1 MQDPVDSDPV
11 DATLVVSL
19 PQAERRALPRVN
31 LRKVGLFI
39 LSLSLFIMGIAMM
52 KEGAVGLAPL
62 VQNLLAVDNPANSMG
77 FGWLAA
83 YLIMSGSPVA
93 ASALAFF
100 DSGIINSVSAFTMIA
115 GSRMGAGFIVLL
127 IGFLYVLRGRDRATS
142 LAMGL
147 LSLCVTISLYL
158 VSLPLGLWFLNG
170 SLLARMRLPAGRLL
184 QSLLEHILQPVLTWL
199 AGWLPLWLLFAAGL
213 GVILLSLSLFDRCL
227 PVMSLKESQVGRL
240 SRLVYRPWVMF
251 VLGAGV
257 TLISMSVSMSLSIL
271 VPLSNRGFVRREN
284 AIPYIMGANITTFI
298 DTFFAALLLNNA
310 VGIQIVLA
318 AMFSIFLVSLLVL
331 AMVFGR
337 YERWM
342 LAFIQW
348 VTTSN
353 RHLMGFILLIFL
365 VPLVLMLL

>member
-1 MQDPVDSDPV
+1 MPDPVDPDPV
-11 DATLVVSL
+11 DATLAVSL
-19 PQAERRALPRVN
+19 PGAERRAFPHVN
-31 LRKVGLFI
+31 LRKVGLFV
-39 LSLSLFIMGIAMM
+39 LSLFLFIMGIAMM

-62 VQNLLAVDNPANSMG
+62 VQNFLAVDNPANSMG

-158 VSLPLGLWFLNG
+158 VSLPLGLWLMNR
-170 SLLARMRLPAGRLL
+170 SAMARLQIPAGMLL
-184 QSLLEHILQPVLTWL
+184 QSVLERTLQPALLWL
-199 AGWLPLWLLFAAGL
+199 SSWLPLWLLFASGL
-213 GVILLSLSLFDRCL
+213 GIILLSLSLFDRCL

-240 SRLVYRPWVMF
+240 SRLVYRPWVMLL
-251 VLGAGV
+251 LGAGV
-257 TLISMSVSMSLSIL
+257 TLISMSVSMSLSLL
-271 VPLSNRGFVRREN
+271 VPLSERGFVRREN
-284 AIPYIMGANITTFI
+284 AIPYIMGANVTTFI
-298 DTFFAALLLNNA
+298 DTLFASLLLNNPI
-310 VGIQIVLA
+310 GTQIVLA
-318 AMFSIFLVSLLVL
+318 AMLSIFLVSLLVL
-331 AMVFGR
+331 SMVFQR

-342 LAFIQW
+342 LALVQW
-348 VTTSN
+348 VTTSS
-353 RHLMGFILLIFL
+353 RHLLIFILLIFVIPIILFL
-365 VPLVLMLL
+365 V

>member
-1 MQDPVDSDPV
+1 MREPVDPDPV
-11 DATLVVSL
+11 DATLAVSL
-19 PQAERRALPRVN
+19 PRAERRAFPRVN
-31 LRKVGLFI
+31 LRKIGLFI
-39 LSLSLFIMGIAMM
+39 LSLSLFITGIAMM

-62 VQNLLAVDNPANSMG
+62 VQNLLSVDNPANSTG

-100 DSGIINSVSAFTMIA
+100 DSGIINAVSTFTMIA

-158 VSLPLGLWFLNG
+158 VSLPLGLWLLGG
-170 SLLARMRLPAGRLL
+170 SFLARFRLPAGMLL
-184 QSLLEHILQPVLTWL
+184 QSLVESIIHPFLMWLT
-199 AGWLPLWLLFAAGL
+199 GWLPLWLLFAVGL
-213 GVILLSLSLFDRCL
+213 GIILLSLSLFDRCL
-227 PVMSLKESQVGRL
+227 PVMSLKESQLGRL

-271 VPLSNRGFVRREN
+271 VPLSSRGFVRREN

-298 DTFFAALLLNNA
+298 DTLFASLLLNNP
-310 VGIQIVLA
+310 VGFQIVMA
-318 AMFSIFLVSLLVL
+318 AMISTFLVSLLFL
-331 AMVFGR
+331 AVIFQR

-353 RHLMGFILLIFL
+353 RHLMVFILLIFV
-365 VPLVLMLL
+365 VPLILMLL